1 MSIESR
7 IKETED
13 LLVVLKSEQ
22 RKRDTLEGGGARI
35 NLQQE
40 SEIKDFWQSNILRTQ
55 VKTQLQ
61 EPVQTPIGLEKEN
74 LIRKFTSDLYQTV
87 DIECREML
95 KVFDFAEDF
104 INKMKEEKQ

>member
-13 LLVVLKSEQ
+13 LLALLKSKQ
-22 RKRDTLEGGGARI
+22 G
-35 NLQQE
+35 
-40 SEIKDFWQSNILRTQ
+40 S
-55 VKTQLQ
+55 
-61 EPVQTPIGLEKEN
+61 PVQTPNVEAKEL

-95 KVFDFAEDF
+95 KVFDFAEKF
-104 INKMKEEKQ
+104 INEMKEEKQ

>member
-13 LLVVLKSEQ
+13 LLSELKSEQ
-22 RKRDTLEGGGARI
+22 RKRDTLKGGGARI

-40 SEIKDFWQSNILRTQ
+40 SEIKDFWQNNILRTQ

-61 EPVQTPIGLEKEN
+61 EPVQTPIDLEKEN

-87 DIECREML
+87 DIECRQML

-104 INKMKEEKQ
+104 INEMKEEK

>member
-13 LLVVLKSEQ
+13 LLSELKLEEYR
-22 RKRDTLEGGGARI
+22 RKTVNLEAEK
-35 NLQQE
+35 LTV
-40 SEIKDFWQSNILRTQ
+40 DFWQSN
-55 VKTQLQ
+55 
-61 EPVQTPIGLEKEN
+61 PVQTPIDLEKEN

-87 DIECREML
+87 DIECRQML

-104 INKMKEEKQ
+104 ISKMKEEKQ